1 MLNVFHH
8 NSVFCVIINKK
19 IITIKNKK
27 IMKKINLIHGF
38 IAAFVSVI
46 LIALCVVLFEAKS
59 TSEWSCHKADS
70 VRFTEADSVRFEVG
84 EDDYDF
90 DKTYKLPV
98 EEKFAAVDTLVVYGG
113 GYFLIKNDRLFAG
126 YSEKNLVERRCNIA
140 ELMKPFERVE
150 SHVTNGELW
159 IRK

>member
-1 MLNVFHH
+1 
-8 NSVFCVIINKK
+8 
-19 IITIKNKK
+19 
-27 IMKKINLIHGF
+27 MKKFDLVRGF
-38 IAAFVSVI
+38 IAAAFVGMSVI
-46 LIALCVVLFEAKS
+46 LIALGVDLFGPKS
-59 TSEWSCHKADS
+59 TSEWSYTKTDS
-70 VRFTEADSVRFEVG
+70 ARFTEADSVRFEVG

-126 YSEKNLVERRCNIA
+126 YSEKNLMERGCNIS

-150 SHVTNGELW
+150 SHVTDGELW
-159 IRK
+159 VRK